1 MISFRD
7 ETAKRL
13 DLNLLVHV
21 NEEGV
26 KCGINPFDSDSNLHT
41 QVMKTDALKQALDTY
56 CFGAAFGG
64 AHRDEEKSCAKER
77 VFSFRSANHT
87 WDPKNQ
93 RPELWRI
100 YNTWPKT

>member
-13 DLNLLVHV
+13 GPNLLVHV

-26 KCGINPFDSDSNLHT
+26 KCGINLFDSGSNLHT
-41 QVMKTDALKQALDTY
+41 QTMKTDALKQALDTY
-56 CFGAAFGG
+56 CSGAAFGG

-77 VFSFRSANHT
+77 VLA
-87 WDPKNQ
+87 
-93 RPELWRI
+93 
-100 YNTWPKT
+100 